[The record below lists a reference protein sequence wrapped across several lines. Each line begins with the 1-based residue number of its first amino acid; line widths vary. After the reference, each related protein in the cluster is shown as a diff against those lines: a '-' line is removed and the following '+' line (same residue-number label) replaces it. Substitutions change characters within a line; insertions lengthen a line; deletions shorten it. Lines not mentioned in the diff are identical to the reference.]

1 MYVQLQV
8 HRWGSL
14 KVQTQRPWAARSLAM
29 VMALASRASWSELCS
44 KGGHHQRLHRWEP
57 TVARNLI
64 WDITGLMREKRRR
77 VLGATGSDNPG
88 LFGLTGTGVGRSE

>member
-29 VMALASRASWSELCS
+29 VMALASRAS
-44 KGGHHQRLHRWEP
+44 
-57 TVARNLI
+57 
-64 WDITGLMREKRRR
+64 
-77 VLGATGSDNPG
+77 
-88 LFGLTGTGVGRSE
+88 